1 MATPGVLL
9 RRNLPAAVV
18 LLVVHYLYSL
28 VERLGEF
35 FRRFSKRT
43 AAASIP
49 ACDEEDSCWQ
59 NRLGREVAS
68 VEYGVRGLAKIPA
81 HLVVMLGPEVP
92 DYRQLA
98 RFLCWGLAAGVGHVS
113 FYDHRGTLK
122 RNHHRVLEHMVRL
135 PRADSDQIVWTPQ
148 LKPGL
153 PIPPRNGYRRR
164 LVVSFF
170 SPLEDG
176 RGQLVQSAREISREL
191 CDGKIASPED
201 ITIETVDRKQRQHFR
216 DVPDPDL
223 AVYYGAV
230 CCTYGLL
237 PWQIRLTEFVQVR
250 APSLRDTGPDHL
262 VDCLFRFAKCQQRFG
277 K

>member
-1 MATPGVLL
+1 MATPDVLL

-18 LLVVHYLYSL
+18 LLVVHYLIDL
-28 VERLGEF
+28 VERLVAF
-35 FRRFSKRT
+35 YRRFR
-43 AAASIP
+43 IP
-49 ACDEEDSCWQ
+49 MANYEKNDEGKEKDSCWAS
-59 NRLGREVAS
+59 RLGRESAA
-68 VEYGVRGLAKIPA
+68 VEYGVRGLAKVPA

-122 RNHHRVLEHMVRL
+122 RNHQRVLEHMVRL
-135 PRADSDQIVWTPQ
+135 PRADSDQIVWTAQ

-164 LVVSFF
+164 LVVSFY
-170 SPLEDG
+170 SPREDG
-176 RGQLVQSAREISREL
+176 RGQLVQTAREISTEL
-191 CDGKIASPED
+191 RDGVGTAQD
-201 ITIETVDRKQRQHFR
+201 ITVEAVERKQRQHFR

-262 VDCLFRFAKCQQRFG
+262 LDCLFRFAKCQQRFG

>member
-9 RRNLPAAVV
+9 RRNLPARAV
-18 LLVVHYLYSL
+18 LLLVHFLYSL
-28 VERLGEF
+28 VERLLRV
-35 FRRFSKRT
+35 FRTFQSRRT
-43 AAASIP
+43 AGFVP
-49 ACDEEDSCWQ
+49 VEDDAVRGWE
-59 NRLGREVAS
+59 NRLARESAS
-68 VEYGVRGLAKIPA
+68 VEYGVRGLTKVPA

-98 RFLCWGLAAGVGHVS
+98 RFICWGLAAGVGHVS

-122 RNHHRVLEHMVRL
+122 RNHHRVLEHLVRL
-135 PRADSDQIVWTPQ
+135 PRADSDQIVWTAQ

-170 SPLEDG
+170 CPHEDG
-176 RGQLVQSAREISREL
+176 RGQLVRTAHTLGQEL
-191 CDGKIASPED
+191 RDGSIGTPSD
-201 ITIETVDRKQRQHFR
+201 ITIEAVDRKQRDHFR
-216 DVPDPDL
+216 DVPDPEL
-223 AVYYGAV
+223 ALYYGAV

-237 PWQIRLTEFVQVR
+237 PWQIRLTEFVQVH

-262 VDCLFRFAKCQQRFG
+262 LDCLFRFAKCEQRFG

>member
-9 RRNLPAAVV
+9 RRNLPAAAV
-18 LLVVHYLYSL
+18 LCLAHFLYSL
-28 VERLGEF
+28 LERLLQA
-35 FRRFSKRT
+35 FRRFQTRRT
-43 AAASIP
+43 ESFRKEH
-49 ACDEEDSCWQ
+49 DDSWE
-59 NRLGREVAS
+59 NRLARESAS
-68 VEYGVRGLAKIPA
+68 VEYGVRGLTKVPA
-81 HLVVMLGPEVP
+81 HLVVMLGPELP

-98 RFLCWGLAAGVGHVS
+98 RFICWGLAAGVGHVS

-135 PRADSDQIVWTPQ
+135 PRADSDQIVWTAQ

-164 LVVSFF
+164 LVVCFF
-170 SPLEDG
+170 GPQEDG
-176 RGQLVQSAREISREL
+176 RGQLVKTTRTIGQEL
-191 CDGKIASPED
+191 RDGRIASPED
-201 ITIETVDRKQRQHFR
+201 ITIETVDRKQRDYFR

-237 PWQIRLTEFVQVR
+237 PWQIRLTEFVQVH
-250 APSLRDTGPDHL
+250 APSLRDTGPAHL
-262 VDCLFRFAKCQQRFG
+262 LDCLFRFAKCEQRFG